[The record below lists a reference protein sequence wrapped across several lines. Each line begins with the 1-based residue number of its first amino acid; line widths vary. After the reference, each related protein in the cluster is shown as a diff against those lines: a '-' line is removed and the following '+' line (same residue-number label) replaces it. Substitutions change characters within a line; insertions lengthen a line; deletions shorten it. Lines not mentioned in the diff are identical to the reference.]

1 MRRIAGR
8 VGAVSM
14 LTALSVVAMTA
25 SAIASDLEDY
35 LEAAALAE
43 YSGRS
48 IIITIWDGESR
59 AGIYGVT
66 HVSDMT
72 VIGTSDGGSLIGS
85 GRVSGG
91 TDGAIMV
98 HEWSVYARSDR
109 YTTSEPAP
117 TLRLGRAAEII
128 EVIEDGALRA
138 RFTFDALTKVPLA
151 TEIFDGDG
159 SLFRYSAMLEF
170 DPKPELSYADMESMG
185 DVYDVMLPVEADSLP
200 HDAAGYV
207 RADTYAGPDG
217 TIQSFFTDGL
227 FSFSLFEVDANAG
240 LDRFDNA
247 TTVELNDASYCR
259 LITPTEIWVTWKAGD
274 VAYVLVGDLPP
285 DHLEAVVEALPA
297 PREASLLT
305 RLWRGIFG

>member
-1 MRRIAGR
+1 MRRLARR
-8 VGAVSM
+8 VSAVSM
-14 LTALSVVAMTA
+14 LTGLSVMAMTA
-25 SAIASDLEDY
+25 PAIASDLEDY

-43 YSGRS
+43 YSGRR

-85 GRVSGG
+85 GRVSAG

-98 HEWSVYARSDR
+98 HEWSAYARSDR
-109 YTTSEPAP
+109 YTTTQPAP

-151 TEIFDGDG
+151 TEIFDSDG

-185 DVYDVMLPVEADSLP
+185 DVYDVMLPVEVDSLP

-207 RADTYAGPDG
+207 RADTYVGPDG

-227 FSFSLFEVDANAG
+227 FSFSLFEVDANAR
-240 LDRFDNA
+240 LDRFDDA
-247 TTVELNDASYCR
+247 MRVELGDASYRR
-259 LITPTEIWVTWKAGD
+259 LITPTETWITWKAGD

-285 DHLEAVVEALPA
+285 DHLEAVVGALPA
-297 PREASLLT
+297 PRDSSFLT